1 MNKPGN
7 GRIKTSP
14 VRQPVLLG
22 LFTGTAVGVG
32 YLLAGVPNVELMT
45 LVIALAGA
53 ALGLRAGFLVGV
65 LAAVIFSLG
74 SPYGLPHPLLL
85 LAQTLGMGLAGM
97 VGRWGS
103 GPLIRN
109 LADRRRIRSLILA
122 GGTGFAA
129 TLSYDLLTNLA
140 IVRAFDLAPA
150 VVFAGAVPFF
160 LIHAGVNTAVFAIL
174 LPVLLPRLAHL
185 GRAPLAGR
193 SVGPSDLFVVI
204 LLMYLTAGNA
214 SAQEL
219 ESPAMAAAPP
229 DSVAEI
235 SRVDVPD
242 SLTTPVE
249 GSPPPVS
256 DISRRA
262 SEAKGWRRSLWTPF
276 APTALTWLNW
286 YSPWVPVSDGGL
298 GAPSVVLG
306 EAGTSSVPMFTRDGI
321 PVGTG
326 HVLADDPV
334 LVPTEGLVLRD
345 KGMGADGWGGS
356 GGLIQLDTEDPD
368 PGKAVSAYR
377 GVKGNHET
385 YFRAI
390 HVLTPEAAWRAAFEF
405 EESLDREGY
414 NFTEDPDEIFQET
427 RSDGFPGH
435 ASVRQSRTRLFR
447 RLDSENRLVVEYSNG
462 RKTKD
467 SLPALGADQQEIWDD
482 GIAATMTAR
491 TGSVRWRTSLF
502 WKNRDIEWGDR
513 DTVGVDNNR
522 RKVETGREGLSLEL
536 TPAPLSGRH
545 DPPPLSGLSLLF
557 TRWSVYDTGTPDN
570 WAADFTGSGNG
581 EGNNALVSARTGFRS
596 GATRLMLGLGGQWD
610 RHAGFGPE
618 LDLAWGADDLDPWWR
633 VDLYYG
639 GRAPRSDELLT
650 PLLHVVDTRRLA
662 LLPNPDLKREKTLR
676 AGLLFKR
683 RLLGIDLAVDGS
695 VRHLTEGITWESL
708 VPDGDIGVWTN
719 GLEMDAAKVTGSL
732 GREGRFLGWGRV
744 KLEGTWQ
751 SFDEKIGRASLLP
764 PDKYLRLH
772 VMWENHFFKEDGILQ
787 LALFST
793 RQAEMADPWDVTR
806 NTLLLPARTVH
817 DLLVGFRLV
826 GANLSLAFRNLTGE
840 KTRMTAGALSHE
852 QELDLRLHWTFRY

>member
-1 MNKPGN
+1 M
-7 GRIKTSP
+7 KTSP

-53 ALGLRAGFLVGV
+53 ALGLRAGFLAGV

-85 LAQTLGMGLAGM
+85 LAQSLGMGLAGM

-103 GPLIRN
+103 GPLIRSLTN
-109 LADRRRIRSLILA
+109 RRRVRSLVLA
-122 GGTGFAA
+122 GGTGFIA

-140 IVRAFDLAPA
+140 IIRAFDLAPA

-160 LIHAGVNTAVFAIL
+160 LIHAGVNTAVFAVL
-174 LPVLLPRLAHL
+174 LPVLLPRLGHL
-185 GRAPLAGR
+185 GRAPLTGK
-193 SVGPSDLFVVI
+193 SVGSSDLLALV
-204 LLMYLTAGNA
+204 LLMILTAGNA
-214 SAQEL
+214 TAQES
-219 ESPAMAAAPP
+219 EAGAMAAAPP
-229 DSVAEI
+229 DSAVGMAQA
-235 SRVDVPD
+235 DVPD
-242 SLTTPVE
+242 SLTTPAE
-249 GSPPPVS
+249 SLMPPVS
-256 DISRRA
+256 DNSRRA

-298 GAPSVVLG
+298 GASAVVLG

-326 HVLADDPV
+326 HVLADDPA

-345 KGMGADGWGGS
+345 MGMGADGWGGT

-414 NFTEDPDEIFQET
+414 NFTEDPDEIFRET
-427 RSDGFPGH
+427 RLDGFPGH
-435 ASVRQSRTRLFR
+435 GSVRQSRTRLFR
-447 RLDSENRLVVEYSNG
+447 RLDSENQLVVEYSNG

-491 TGSVRWRTSLF
+491 TGPVRWRTSLF

-536 TPAPLSGRH
+536 TPAPPPGRVG
-545 DPPPLSGLSLLF
+545 PSPMTGLSLLL
-557 TRWSVYDTGTPDN
+557 TRWSVYDTGTSES
-570 WAADFTGSGNG
+570 WAAGSAGSGNG
-581 EGNNALVSARTGFRS
+581 EGNTALVSARTGIRS
-596 GATRLMLGLGGQWD
+596 GATRLMLGLGAQWD

-618 LDLAWGADDLDPWWR
+618 LDLAWGADDPDPWWR
-633 VDLYYG
+633 IDLYYG

-650 PLLHVVDTRRLA
+650 PLLHVVDMRRLA
-662 LLPNPDLKREKTLR
+662 LLPNPDLKRENTLR

-695 VRHLTEGITWESL
+695 VRRLAEGITWEAL

-719 GLEMDAAKVTGSL
+719 GLEMDSARVTGSL

-751 SFDEKIGRASLLP
+751 SFDEKIGRASQLP
-764 PDKYLRLH
+764 PDRYLRLH

-793 RQAEMADPWDVTR
+793 RQSEMADPWDVTR
-806 NTLLLPARTVH
+806 NILLLPERTVH

-840 KTRMTAGALSHE
+840 KTRMTAGALSHD

>member
-7 GRIKTSP
+7 GTIRTSP

-53 ALGLRAGFLVGV
+53 SLGPRAGALSGI
-65 LAAVIFSLG
+65 LAAAIYSLG

-85 LAQTLGMGLAGM
+85 LAQVCGLGIAGVLGGWSSRRM
-97 VGRWGS
+97 LGA
-103 GPLIRN
+103 IDRN
-109 LADRRRIRSLILA
+109 SRVRAMILA
-122 GGTGFAA
+122 GGTGFVA
-129 TLSYDLLTNLA
+129 TFLFDLLTNLS
-140 IVRAFDLAPA
+140 IVRAFQLSPA
-150 VVFAGAVPFF
+150 VVFSTAIPLSLLHTGSNTIFF
-160 LIHAGVNTAVFAIL
+160 AL
-174 LPVLLPRLAHL
+174 LFPLLARRLSHL
-185 GRAPLAGR
+185 GRAPLAGSSPGT
-193 SVGPSDLFVVI
+193 SVLPVV
-204 LLMYLTAGNA
+204 LVVMMVTAGNG
-214 SAQEL
+214 SAQEP
-219 ESPAMAAAPP
+219 ETGPVAPE
-229 DSVAEI
+229 DST
-235 SRVDVPD
+235 RVDI
-242 SLTTPVE
+242 
-249 GSPPPVS
+249 PPVLVDDMS
-256 DISRRA
+256 LRA
-262 SEAKGWRRSLWTPF
+262 SETKGWRRSLWTPF

-286 YSPWVPVSDGGL
+286 YSPWVPVTDGGL
-298 GAPSVVLG
+298 GASSVVLG
-306 EAGTSSVPMFTRDGI
+306 EAGTSYSPMFLRDGI

-326 HVLADDPV
+326 HVLADDPS

-345 KGMGADGWGGS
+345 GGMGADGWGGT
-356 GGLIQLDTEDPD
+356 GGLVRLETEDPD

-414 NFTEDPDEIFQET
+414 NFTEDPDEIFQG
-427 RSDGFPGH
+427 SNPDGFTGH
-435 ASVRQSRTRLFR
+435 ASIRQSRTRLFR
-447 RLDSENRLVVEYSNG
+447 RLDNDNSLVVEYSNG

-467 SLPALGADQQEIWDD
+467 SLPALGAEQQEIWDD

-491 TGSVRWRTSLF
+491 TGSLSWRTSVF

-513 DTVGVDNNR
+513 DTLGVDRTR
-522 RKVETGREGLSLEL
+522 RKVETGREGVSLDLSRA
-536 TPAPLSGRH
+536 TR
-545 DPPPLSGLSLLF
+545 SGLDRPASLTGLSALF
-557 TRWSVYDTGTPDN
+557 TRWSVYDTGASAA
-570 WAADFTGSGNG
+570 WAVPSTGNGNG
-581 EGNNALVSARTGFRS
+581 EGNNALLKARTGIRAGS
-596 GATRLMLGLGGQWD
+596 SRLVLGVGGLWD
-610 RHAGFGPE
+610 KHAGFGPE
-618 LDLAWGADDLDPWWR
+618 VDLAWGADDQEPWWR
-633 VDLYYG
+633 IDLYYG

-650 PLLHVVDTRRLA
+650 PLLHVVDTERLA
-662 LLPNPDLKREKTLR
+662 LLPNPDLNREKTLR

-695 VRHLTEGITWESL
+695 VRRLTEGITWEAL
-708 VPDGDIGVWTN
+708 VPNGDQGVWTN
-719 GLEMDAAKVTGSL
+719 GLEMDAAKLTGSL

-751 SFDEKIGRASLLP
+751 TFDEKVGRASLLP
-764 PDKYLRLH
+764 PEKYLRLH
-772 VMWENHFFKEDGILQ
+772 VMWENHFFQEDGILQ
-787 LALFST
+787 LALYST
-793 RQAEMADPWDVTR
+793 HQGEMADPWDVTR
-806 NTLLLPARTVH
+806 NYILPTRTVH

>member
-7 GRIKTSP
+7 GTTKTSP

-53 ALGLRAGFLVGV
+53 VLGLRAGFLAGV
-65 LAAVIFSLG
+65 LAAAIYSLG
-74 SPYGLPHPLLL
+74 SPFGLPHPLLL
-85 LAQTLGMGLAGM
+85 LAQTCGLGLAGV

-103 GPLIRN
+103 GPVIRG
-109 LADRRRIRSLILA
+109 LANRQRVRAMIWA
-122 GGTGFAA
+122 GGTGFVA
-129 TLSYDLLTNLA
+129 TLLYDLLTNLA
-140 IVRAFDLAPA
+140 LISAFDLAPA
-150 VVFAGAVPFF
+150 VVLAGAVLFF
-160 LIHAGVNTAVFAIL
+160 LIHAGANTVFFAVL

-185 GRAPLAGR
+185 GRAPLAG
-193 SVGPSDLFVVI
+193 SSAGPSALPAVI
-204 LLMYLTAGNA
+204 LLVMFTSGNA
-214 SAQEL
+214 FAQEL
-219 ESPAMAAAPP
+219 ESDPMATAPA
-229 DSVAEI
+229 DSVLNVEGRA
-235 SRVDVPD
+235 DVPD
-242 SLTTPVE
+242 SLTTPIDRPR
-249 GSPPPVS
+249 SPVS
-256 DISRRA
+256 DSSRRA
-262 SEAKGWRRSLWTPF
+262 METKGWRRPLWTPF

-286 YSPWVPVSDGGL
+286 YSPWILVNDGGL
-298 GAPSVVLG
+298 GAPAVVIG
-306 EAGTSSVPMFTRDGI
+306 EAGTSRVPMFTRDGI

-345 KGMGADGWGGS
+345 EGMGADGWGGT
-356 GGLIQLDTEDPD
+356 GGLIKLETEDPD

-390 HVLTPEAAWRAAFEF
+390 HVLTPQAAWRAAFEF
-405 EESLDREGY
+405 EESLDQEGY
-414 NFTEDPDEIFQET
+414 NFTEDPDEIFQES
-427 RSDGFPGH
+427 RPDGFPGH
-435 ASVRQSRTRLFR
+435 GKVRQSRTRIFR
-447 RLDSENRLVVEYSNG
+447 RLDDEKQLVVEYANG

-467 SLPALGADQQEIWDD
+467 SLPALGAEQMEIWDD
-482 GIAATMTAR
+482 GIAATMNAR
-491 TGSVRWRTSLF
+491 TGAWRWRTSLF

-513 DTVGVDNNR
+513 DTLGVNNER
-522 RKVETGREGLSLEL
+522 RKVETGREGLILYLTRAPQSGQDGNSSL
-536 TPAPLSGRH
+536 T
-545 DPPPLSGLSLLF
+545 GLSLRF
-557 TRWSVYDTGTPDN
+557 TRWRIYDTGTSDS
-570 WAADFTGSGNG
+570 WAEGFTGSGNG
-581 EGNNALVSARTGFRS
+581 EGHSTLVSVRTGVRA
-596 GATRLMLGLGGQWD
+596 GASRLVLGLGGQWD

-618 LDLAWGADDLDPWWR
+618 LDLTWSADDRDPWWR
-633 VDLYYG
+633 IALNYG

-662 LLPNPDLKREKTLR
+662 LLPNPDLEREKTFR
-676 AGLLFKR
+676 AGLLLKR
-683 RLLGIDLAVDGS
+683 RLLGIDLAFDGS
-695 VRHLTEGITWESL
+695 VRRLTEGITWEAL
-708 VPDGDIGVWTN
+708 VQDGNQGVWTN
-719 GLEMDAAKVTGSL
+719 GLEMDAARLTGSL

-751 SFDEKIGRASLLP
+751 SFDEKMGRASFLP

-806 NTLLLPARTVH
+806 TYRLPTRTVH

-840 KTRMTAGALSHE
+840 KTRMTAGALSHS
-852 QELDLRLHWTFRY
+852 QELDLRLYWAFRY

>member
-1 MNKPGN
+1 M
-7 GRIKTSP
+7 KTSP

-53 ALGLRAGFLVGV
+53 ALGLRAGFLTGV

-85 LAQTLGMGLAGM
+85 LAQTCGMGLVGM
-97 VGRWGS
+97 VGRWGAV
-103 GPLIRN
+103 PLIRT
-109 LADRRRIRSLILA
+109 LTSHRRIRSLVLA
-122 GGTGFAA
+122 GGTGFVA

-160 LIHAGVNTAVFAIL
+160 LIHAGVNTAVFAVL
-174 LPVLLPRLAHL
+174 LPVLLPRMAHL

-193 SVGPSDLFVVI
+193 SFGSSDLLTVI
-204 LLMYLTAGNA
+204 LLMILTTGNS
-214 SAQEL
+214 SAQEPEGRAM
-219 ESPAMAAAPP
+219 ESAPP
-229 DSVAEI
+229 DSSVQAAQA
-235 SRVDVPD
+235 DVPD
-242 SLTTPVE
+242 SLTVPVE
-249 GSPPPVS
+249 SLIPPVS
-256 DISRRA
+256 DLSRRA
-262 SEAKGWRRSLWTPF
+262 SEAKGWQRSLWTPF

-286 YSPWVPVSDGGL
+286 YSPWVPVNDGGL
-298 GAPSVVLG
+298 GAPAVVLG
-306 EAGTSSVPMFTRDGI
+306 EAGTSPVPMFTRDGI

-326 HVLADDPV
+326 HVLADDPA

-345 KGMGADGWGGS
+345 MGMGADGWGGT
-356 GGLIQLDTEDPD
+356 GGLIQLITEDPD

-390 HVLTPEAAWRAAFEF
+390 HILTPEAAWRAAFEF

-414 NFTEDPDEIFQET
+414 NFTEDPDEIFQGT
-427 RSDGFPGH
+427 RLDGFPGH
-435 ASVRQSRTRLFR
+435 GSVRQSRTRLFR
-447 RLDSENRLVVEYSNG
+447 RLDSDNQLVVEYSNG

-482 GIAATMTAR
+482 GIAASMTAR
-491 TGSVRWRTSLF
+491 TGSVKWRTSLF

-536 TPAPLSGRH
+536 TPAPPSGQGG
-545 DPPPLSGLSLLF
+545 PLPLTGLSLLF
-557 TRWSVYDTGTPDN
+557 MRWSVYDTGTSES
-570 WAADFTGSGNG
+570 WAAGSAGSGDG
-581 EGNNALVSARTGFRS
+581 EGSTALVSARTGFRS

-610 RHAGFGPE
+610 RHAGLGPE

-633 VDLYYG
+633 IDLYYG

-662 LLPNPDLKREKTLR
+662 LLPNPDLQREKTIR

-695 VRHLTEGITWESL
+695 VRRLTEGITWEAL

-719 GLEMDAAKVTGSL
+719 GLEMDAARVTGSL

-751 SFDEKIGRASLLP
+751 SFDEKTGRASLLP
-764 PDKYLRLH
+764 PDRYLRLH

-787 LALFST
+787 VALFST
-793 RQAEMADPWDVTR
+793 RQGEMADPWDVTR
-806 NTLLLPARTVH
+806 NTLLLPERTVH

-826 GANLSLAFRNLTGE
+826 GANLSLAIRNLTDE
-840 KTRMTAGALSHE
+840 KTRMTAGALSPG